1 MNRRLLTS
9 VVLGLAVAATGCRSG
24 GGAGGPATP
33 KHVVTPLPSTPP
45 TPSRAAY
52 EAWLDEL
59 LPGLG
64 AADITERE
72 RPQQDLEHLCFLVGR
87 PGAEDER
94 RWLCEAM
101 GARVGAGVPL
111 PARTWLLRQLERL
124 SGEESVVV
132 LDCLLHDEEP
142 QVRDLARRCLQAN
155 PSPLA
160 GEALRIAF
168 DETEDADWRIAL
180 ANSFGARRD
189 EKAIPPMLA
198 LVYRD
203 RYEPTPVAAAVV
215 MALGDI
221 AGPESQHWLSYFWL
235 GGAPDILRPAIAD
248 ALLRCAELD
257 LAEGHEQSALATYEL
272 LIGYTGPEHIRLG
285 ALRGLA
291 RAKGHEAL
299 PTLLSYILDDK
310 ASATMRAWA
319 ATLTRDIPGFATTAT
334 LAAKL
339 PEASAAA
346 CVLLLNALGE
356 RGDASALPAVL
367 PQLDAEHGDV
377 RIAALTA
384 LGALGDANVARTLAQ
399 AAARAAEH
407 GDAAE
412 HDAARRSL
420 ATLRGEGVDEAVQ
433 AALDDAPAAVRV
445 ELIVALRERNC
456 VAAVPALLA
465 QARDASPAV
474 RAAACEALGA
484 LAAPD
489 AAADLV
495 ALLVAAA
502 GDEEEVR
509 QAAED
514 AVVAVCGRLPDEA
527 RRSAPL
533 LSAWTETPPAVA
545 ATLLRVLGRVGG
557 PPALERV
564 RAARRSTE
572 PRIADAAVR
581 ALAAWSSADVLDDL
595 LDLAQHADDAAQRIL
610 ALRGYARL
618 VGLPSERP
626 PAQTIE
632 MYQTAMKLA
641 EQPEER
647 RLVLA
652 GLGAVRHPDVLGVLE
667 AYLNDSELRGEAE
680 AAVVSAATLIGPR
693 HRDLA
698 RAALLRIS
706 ETTATDATR
715 RRAENALANLRR
727 YEGRLI
733 EWVAAGPYE
742 QAGRD
747 WFWLLDHVFP
757 PEQAGG
763 DVQWRPLD
771 PTSLDKPWTFD
782 LRKACG
788 GEQRCV
794 YVRSAVWSPER
805 REVRLEVGSDDA
817 VKAWLNGKLVH
828 ELRETRGHTPFQDRV
843 RVTLDAG
850 WNTVLLKVV
859 QAGGEWAFSCAVRA
873 VDGEPPD
880 GLRFAATPAP

>member
-1 MNRRLLTS
+1 MNRSLLTS
-9 VVLGLAVAATGCRSG
+9 VVLGLAVAATGCHSG
-24 GGAGGPATP
+24 GAAGGPGTP
-33 KHVVTPLPSTPP
+33 KHVVTPVASAPP

-64 AADITERE
+64 AADIPERQ

-101 GARVGAGVPL
+101 GARLGAGVPL
-111 PARTWLLRQLERL
+111 PARIWLLRQLERI

-132 LDCLLHDEEP
+132 LDCLLRDEEP
-142 QVRDLARRCLQAN
+142 QVRELARRCLQAN

-168 DETEDADWRIAL
+168 DETEDPDWRIAL

-257 LAEGHEQSALATYEL
+257 LAEGREQSALATYEL

-299 PTLLSYILDDK
+299 PTLLSYILDDQ

-319 ATLTRDIPGFATTAT
+319 ATLTNDIPGFATTAT

-339 PEASAAA
+339 PEASSAAR
-346 CVLLLNALGE
+346 VLLLNALGE

-377 RIAALTA
+377 RVAALAA
-384 LGALGDANVARTLAQ
+384 LGALGDANVALTLAQ

-407 GDAAE
+407 GDVAE

-420 ATLRGEGVDEAVQ
+420 ATLRGEGVDQALR
-433 AALDDAPAAVRV
+433 AALDDAVPAVRV

-456 VAAVPALLA
+456 VAAVPTLIA

-474 RAAACEALGA
+474 RASAFEALGA
-484 LAAPD
+484 LAGPEVAP
-489 AAADLV
+489 DLV
-495 ALLVAAA
+495 ALLVEAA
-502 GDEEEVR
+502 GDEEEVHL
-509 QAAED
+509 AAED
-514 AVVAVCGRLPDEA
+514 AAVAVCGRHPDEA

-545 ATLLRVLGRVGG
+545 ASLLRALGRVGG
-557 PPALERV
+557 PAALERI

-572 PRIADAAVR
+572 PQIADAAVR

-595 LDLAQHADDAAQRIL
+595 LDLAQHADDATQRVL
-610 ALRGYARL
+610 ALRGYVRL

-652 GLGAVRHPDVLGVLE
+652 GLGAVRHPDVLGVIE
-667 AYLNDSELRGEAE
+667 GYLTDAELRGEAE
-680 AAVVSAATLIGPR
+680 AAVVSAATLLGPR

-698 RAALLRIS
+698 RAAMQRIF
-706 ETTATDATR
+706 ETTTTDATR
-715 RRAENALANLRR
+715 RRAEKALADLRR

-747 WFWLLDHVFP
+747 WSWLVDHAFP

-771 PTSLDKPWTFD
+771 PTGLDKPWTFD
-782 LRKACG
+782 LRKAYG

-805 REVRLEVGSDDA
+805 REVRLEIGSDDA

-850 WNTVLLKVV
+850 WNTVMLKVV

-880 GLRFAATPAP
+880 GLRFAATPTP

>member
-9 VVLGLAVAATGCRSG
+9 VVLGLAVTATGCHSG
-24 GGAGGPATP
+24 GATGGPATP
-33 KHVVTPLPSTPP
+33 KHVVTPIPSAPP

-64 AADITERE
+64 AADVAERE
-72 RPQQDLEHLCFLVGR
+72 RPQQDLEHLCFLVGQ
-87 PGAEDER
+87 PGMEEQR
-94 RWLCEAM
+94 RWLCDAM
-101 GARVGAGVPL
+101 GARLGAGVPL
-111 PARTWLLRQLERL
+111 PARIWLLRQLERL

-132 LDCLLHDEEP
+132 LDCLLRDEEP

-168 DETEDADWRIAL
+168 DETEDPDWRIAL
-180 ANSFGARRD
+180 ANSFGVRRD

-248 ALLRCAELD
+248 ALLRCAESD
-257 LAEGHEQSALATYEL
+257 LAEGHERSALATYEL
-272 LIGYTGPEHIRLG
+272 LIGYTGPEHVRLG

-291 RAKGHEAL
+291 RAKGPEAL
-299 PTLLSYILDDK
+299 PTLLSYLLDDK
-310 ASATMRAWA
+310 ASTTMRAWA
-319 ATLTRDIPGFATTAT
+319 ATLTHDIPGFATTAT

-339 PEASAAA
+339 PEAPDAAR
-346 CVLLLNALGE
+346 VLLLNALAE

-367 PQLDAEHGDV
+367 SELNAEHSDV
-377 RIAALTA
+377 RAAALTA
-384 LGALGDANVARTLAQ
+384 LGTLGGADVALTLAQ

-420 ATLRGEGVDEAVQ
+420 ATLRGDGVDEALR
-433 AALDDAPAAVRV
+433 AALDNATAAVRL

-456 VAAVPALLA
+456 AAAVPALIA
-465 QARDASPAV
+465 QVRDASPAV
-474 RAAACEALGA
+474 RASAFEALGA
-484 LAAPD
+484 LAPPEV
-489 AAADLV
+489 AADLV
-495 ALLVAAA
+495 ALLVEAA

-514 AVVAVCGRLPDEA
+514 AVVAVCGRNPDEA

-533 LSAWTETPPAVA
+533 LSAWTETRPAVA
-545 ATLLRVLGRVGG
+545 ASLLRALGRVGG
-557 PPALERV
+557 PAALERV
-564 RAARRSTE
+564 RAACRSTE
-572 PRIADAAVR
+572 PQMADAAVR
-581 ALAAWSSADVLDDL
+581 ALAEWSSADVLDDL
-595 LDLAQHADDAAQRIL
+595 LDLAQHADDATQRIL
-610 ALRGYARL
+610 ALRGYVRL

-641 EQPEER
+641 EQPGER
-647 RLVLA
+647 RSVLA
-652 GLGAVRHPDVLGVLE
+652 GLGTVRHPDVLGVIE
-667 AYLNDSELRGEAE
+667 GYLADAELRGEAE

-693 HRDLA
+693 HRDVA
-698 RAALLRIS
+698 RTALQRIIDA
-706 ETTATDATR
+706 TATDATR
-715 RRAENALANLRR
+715 RRAEKALADLRR
-727 YEGRLI
+727 YEGRLTD
-733 EWVAAGPYE
+733 WLVAGPYE
-742 QAGRD
+742 QPGRD
-747 WFWLLDHVFP
+747 WSWLLDHAFP
-757 PEQAGG
+757 PERGTP

-794 YVRSAVWSPER
+794 YVRSAVWSPEL

-817 VKAWLNGKLVH
+817 VQVWLNGRLVH
-828 ELRETRGHTPFQDRV
+828 AARETRAHTPFQDRV

-850 WNTVLLKVV
+850 WNTVMLKVV

-873 VDGEPPD
+873 TDGEPPD
-880 GLRFAATPAP
+880 GLRFAATPPP